1 MTASRIP
8 SVSAVL
14 PAYNEVAV
22 IAQTVRRTHAALVA
36 CGVSDLEVIVVDD
49 GSTDGTA
56 AAVATVAEQLGR
68 VVLVRHDRNRGYG
81 GALRTGFETAGLEA
95 VFLMDSD
102 AQFDPADLALLL
114 PHWGEDTLVA
124 GYRARRQDPLPRR
137 LNHAAFF
144 ALVRVALGPSLRDV
158 NCAFKLF
165 GRSLGV
171 GLRAEGAMIST
182 ELALRARHLG
192 WRVVEVPVPHHPRT
206 TGTATGADPRVV
218 ARAFAELWRMRR
230 EGVAAQPRARSGRR
244 GADDRD

>member
-1 MTASRIP
+1 MTVSRVP
-8 SVSAVL
+8 SISAVL

-22 IAQTVRRTHAALVA
+22 IAQTVRRTHAALRA
-36 CGVSDLEVIVVDD
+36 CGVADFQVVVVDD
-49 GSTDGTA
+49 GSRDGTA
-56 AAVATVAEQLGR
+56 GAARSVAAELGDI
-68 VVLVRHDRNRGYG
+68 VVVTHDQNQGYG
-81 GALRTGFETAGLEA
+81 GALRTGFETADREA

-144 ALVRVALGPSLRDV
+144 AVVRATLGPSLRDV

-165 GRSLGV
+165 GRSLGL
-171 GLRAEGAMIST
+171 GLRAQGAMIST

-206 TGTATGADPRVV
+206 TGSATGADPRVV
-218 ARAFAELWRMRR
+218 GRAFAELWRMRR
-230 EGVAAQPRARSGRR
+230 DGVLSPPPAATGA
-244 GADDRD
+244 ADDEPG